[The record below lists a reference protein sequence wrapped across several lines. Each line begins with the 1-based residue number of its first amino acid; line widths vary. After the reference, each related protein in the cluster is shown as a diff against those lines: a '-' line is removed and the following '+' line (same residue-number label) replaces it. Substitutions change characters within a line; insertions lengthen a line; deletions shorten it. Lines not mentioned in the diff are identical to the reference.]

1 MKFSTTLVISLISTL
16 SILAQTGSIE
26 GRVQDAESNDGIPFA
41 TVALYKPGSE
51 VPVNG
56 VSTDYDGNF
65 NLSGVA
71 YGSYNLTVSF
81 IGYTPIELPNVEVS
95 RGLSKVNLGT
105 ISLTPSATQLEGV
118 EVSAMARTVVNRL
131 DRRTYRAQDFETAR
145 GGNASDVLNRLPS
158 VSVSPDGEV
167 SVRGTT
173 DFMVYLNGKPTQ
185 LEPSVLLAQISAG
198 SIESIDVITVPSAQ
212 FDAQGKGGI
221 INITTKTKGIEG
233 FSLSANGLLGG
244 APWGH
249 PTDRYTGYN
258 LNDNRYGGGLNLT
271 YAKNGLVLYG
281 GFNYNWRE
289 ANSSRS
295 GDARILDQSNGS
307 YKHMVASGMKPE
319 WYENV
324 STSLGFDAVLSSRSS
339 LSASYYY
346 GKRLEGRQAFYMY
359 NIFMADKEK
368 NPIDGIP
375 TNEQWIF
382 NPNEGIRTGAFHTI
396 STDYTYR
403 FDENTKIAISG
414 LYEFSVLTH
423 DVDNPNIE
431 YNPTTDALGVHQLH
445 YKQSDNTPLDG
456 ARLSIDFSKKFDNGN
471 TLSLGVQPQL
481 FAIDGALKY
490 DTLNVSSNLWGAYS
504 DLENKVDLT
513 RAIYAGYIDY
523 SGNAGS
529 LSYKAGLRLEYTDQ
543 VLNIDN
549 PDYFTL
555 FDRETN
561 ARNEQQKLDW
571 FPSLHASYSLT
582 ETDNILFAASRRI
595 SRSPIKNM
603 APFLYRRHLEVYV
616 VGDPE
621 LKPEFINNIELS
633 YGKAMGK
640 QRLTLTGFYRGV
652 DNAVFRVNTVYEDEL
667 VLIRSFTNSGNTQAY
682 GAELNANLE
691 LGKRT
696 KMFVGGSLYNYHVQA
711 DIFGYKEDNS
721 SLSWSLKGNANVMIA
736 KGFRFSADFDVTSA
750 QVTAQGRN
758 ELGYIA
764 NAALSYNPSKLNGWT
779 FNLRAL
785 NILNSNTNE
794 LSTRAYDSSGT
805 QIFYQDTEFYWYG
818 PIVEMGISYNLNW
831 KGQTKKT
838 DSEFGRSEF

>member
-51 VPVNG
+51 VPVSG

-173 DFMVYLNGKPTQ
+173 DFMVYLNGRPTQ

-750 QVTAQGRN
+750 QITAQGRN

-831 KGQTKKT
+831 KGQAKKA